1 MTRAQECIFSY
12 IRKNFVMESISLA
25 LIGRDKVEVTDQKG
39 DHMTLTTNLYGDIM
53 DADSGKIYAIS
64 NLPHELEKI
73 GLEVPTDWT
82 EVDR

>member
-1 MTRAQECIFSY
+1 
-12 IRKNFVMESISLA
+12 MESISLA

-39 DHMTLTTNLYGDIM
+39 DHMTLTMNLYGDIM